1 MSFQILINYSRQQNV
16 HAIYIY
22 REREIEIDIDMDIDV
37 FQIVHHLFNN
47 LKQHKMSHPT
57 QKMKNTNAPSS
68 IIKNRGPEKQLNAA
82 FANLYLLIS
91 LNSQSP

>member
-22 REREIEIDIDMDIDV
+22 KEREIDIDMDIDV
-37 FQIVHHLFNN
+37 VQIVHHLFNN

-68 IIKNRGPEKQLNAA
+68 IIKNRGREKQLNAA